1 MIAAVRRIW
10 DNFRGGGEAAV
21 TVPPMDG
28 ALRPNRRIEEAPAL
42 VSIAVP
48 DNLVASEAG
57 CHFSSGGAVLSLDPA
72 RGKTAELRR
81 FAHDISALALGP
93 DGAMAVGLDGGGVV
107 IIGGPHDG
115 RMLKTLSGQ
124 PLTCPTAL
132 LFAPDGDLLV
142 ALGSA
147 TRLPQDWKRDLMER
161 AATGSVWRVDPA
173 TGVATLLA
181 DRLAWPCGLAIA
193 PDGAV
198 AVSESWR
205 HRIVL
210 IGGVP
215 IHAVLDDLP
224 GYPARLAPAAGGGY
238 WLAVFAPRNQ
248 MIEFV
253 LREPEFR
260 TRMMDEIDP
269 DYWVAPSL
277 KASSTFLEPLQ
288 GGAQKHLG
296 MLKPWAPAMS
306 AGLCVRLDRAF
317 QPRFSLQ
324 SRADGG
330 THGITAVVEFG
341 EQVFATAKGDG
352 VVVALPLA
360 DVDDRGGRA

>member
-28 ALRPNRRIEEAPAL
+28 ALRPNRRIEEAA
-42 VSIAVP
+42 AVVAIDRP
-48 DNLVASEAG
+48 DNLVAAG
-57 CHFSSGGAVLSLDPA
+57 ETCRFSSGGAVFSLDPA
-72 RGKTAELRR
+72 TGKTAELRR
-81 FAHDISALALGP
+81 FAHEVSALALGS

-132 LFAPDGDLLV
+132 LFTPDGGLLV
-142 ALGSA
+142 AQGSA
-147 TRLPQDWKRDLMER
+147 TRRPQDWKRDLMER
-161 AATGSVWRVDPA
+161 SATGSVWRVDPA
-173 TGVATLLA
+173 NGSATLLA
-181 DRLAWPCGLAIA
+181 DRLAWPCGLALA
-193 PDGAV
+193 PDDGV

-215 IHAVLDDLP
+215 VHAVLDDLP
-224 GYPARLAPAAGGGY
+224 GYPARLAPASGGGY
-238 WLAVFAPRNQ
+238 CLAVFAPRNQ

-296 MLKPWAPAMS
+296 MLKPWAPTRS
-306 AGLCVRLDRAF
+306 YGLVVRLDEHFRPVDSF
-317 QPRFSLQ
+317 H
-324 SRADGG
+324 SRADG
-330 THGITAVVEFG
+330 TRHGITACVEAG
-341 EQVFATAKGDG
+341 GRLLAASKGGDTI
-352 VVVALPLA
+352 VAL
-360 DVDDRGGRA
+360 DVASRTVGGH